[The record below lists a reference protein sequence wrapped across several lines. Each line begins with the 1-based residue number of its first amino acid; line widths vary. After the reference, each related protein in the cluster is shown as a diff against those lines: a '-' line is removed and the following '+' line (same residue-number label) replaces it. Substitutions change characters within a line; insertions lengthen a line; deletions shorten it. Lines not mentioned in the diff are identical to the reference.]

1 MIDLSVDNKKESL
14 LISSNS
20 NALKKSMPISIVVYS
35 YIVIS
40 YLSALRISYFKS
52 LNINNFFN

>member
-40 YLSALRISYFKS
+40 YLSTLRISYFKG
-52 LNINNFFN
+52 LNINNIFN